1 MLWFHPYSLFTFY
14 PSSFWTCGSNT
25 VLDAILSP
33 ADIADPFP
41 SPTLDYCLF
50 HLFHFLPC
58 GSILP
63 SPTET
68 LPRHAESPC
77 VSMGLWVLKGYGL
90 RHSMLL
96 HQRHFVKRSRAKAL
110 CCAQVLVQAF
120 KTWKDLRSFSILQ
133 TAAPMSVLITWNKR
147 HGQDC
152 KALTVSSI
160 ISQLLFLDSLMFRP
174 IWKHSLH

>member
-1 MLWFHPYSLFTFY
+1 MLWFHPYSLFTVY
-14 PSSFWTCGSNT
+14 PSSFWTCGSNP

-50 HLFHFLPC
+50 DLFIFLTC
-58 GSILP
+58 DSILP

-96 HQRHFVKRSRAKAL
+96 HQRHFCEEVKSKGFVLCPGPRSSLQDMERSSKLFHTSDGSTYVSAYYVK
-110 CCAQVLVQAF
+110 Q
-120 KTWKDLRSFSILQ
+120 KTWSIL
-133 TAAPMSVLITWNKR
+133 
-147 HGQDC
+147 
-152 KALTVSSI
+152 
-160 ISQLLFLDSLMFRP
+160 
-174 IWKHSLH
+174 